1 MDQAI
6 FINETS
12 MKRIT
17 RNEAKKREFRLSRQ
31 WKEFRKHIAEKFNY
45 RDPVSFKRLRKGYS
59 VHHLDLDPD
68 NYENLVEEN
77 FIPLNKLM
85 HAVLHICYDYQKND
99 REFMDRLRMWVDKM
113 VETNN

>member
-1 MDQAI
+1 
-6 FINETS
+6 
-12 MKRIT
+12 MKTRIT
-17 RNEAKKREFRLSRQ
+17 KGEDKNRKFRQTRE
-31 WKEFRKHIAEKFNY
+31 WKAFRKRMTDKFNY
-45 RDPVSFKRLRKGYS
+45 KDPISGKQLRKGHH
-59 VHHLDLDPD
+59 VHHLDLNPD
-68 NYENLVEEN
+68 NYEKLVEEN

>member
-1 MDQAI
+1 
-6 FINETS
+6 
-12 MKRIT
+12 MKRRMT
-17 RNEAKKREFRLSRQ
+17 SNEAKKRKFRQSRQ
-31 WKEFRKHIAEKFNY
+31 WKAFRKHITDKFNY
-45 RDPVSFKRLRKGYS
+45 KDPVSGKRLRKGYH

-77 FIPLNKLM
+77 FIPLNRQM
-85 HAVLHICYDYQKND
+85 HEVLHICYNYQKND